1 MTAISKG
8 LEALDIKDP
17 LGQEQIIFQEK
28 NIERIETEESQLR
41 NFTDSQMFNQNT
53 AFTPS
58 QDELT
63 KTLLK
68 ISELEKELKK
78 VIDEV
83 KDIEKQILSSA
94 KKLVNVEVTLFP
106 KTVICLGDEELTVE
120 DKYVW
125 PIQAEIVEGEIQL
138 SPSEKSQDV

>member
-1 MTAISKG
+1 MS
-8 LEALDIKDP
+8 
-17 LGQEQIIFQEK
+17 
-28 NIERIETEESQLR
+28 S
-41 NFTDSQMFNQNT
+41 QNT
-53 AFTPS
+53 AFTSS

-68 ISELEKELKK
+68 ISELEKELQK
-78 VIDEV
+78 VVGEV
-83 KDIEKQILSSA
+83 KDIEKQTLSSA

-120 DKYVW
+120 DKYIG

-138 SPSEKSQDV
+138 SPREKFQDV

>member
-1 MTAISKG
+1 MKRRCHN
-8 LEALDIKDP
+8 LE
-17 LGQEQIIFQEK
+17 
-28 NIERIETEESQLR
+28 
-41 NFTDSQMFNQNT
+41 NFPDSQMSSQNT
-53 AFTPS
+53 AFTSS

-68 ISELEKELKK
+68 ISELEKELQK
-78 VIDEV
+78 VVDEV
-83 KDIEKQILSSA
+83 KDIEKQTLSSA

-120 DKYVW
+120 DEYVG

-138 SPSEKSQDV
+138 SPREKSQDV